1 MIQIR
6 PVNARTLVKPLPKE
20 EVTIGSIILP
30 DGGLGE
36 LEEAI
41 AMSDFNIA
49 GADGIITLVK
59 AGEKIIYPPGGSLTQ
74 VVNGQHLKWVVIT
87 DIWGVVTEEETQL
100 KAV

>member
-20 EVTIGSIILP
+20 EIKLGSLTLP
-30 DGGLGE
+30 DGGSSQ

-49 GADGIITLVK
+49 GADGLVILVQK
-59 AGEKIIYPPGGSLTQ
+59 GEKIIYPEGEGLLQ
-74 VVNGQHLKWVVIT
+74 MVNGQYLRWVVIAN
-87 DIWGVVTEEETQL
+87 IWGVVSETEG
-100 KAV
+100 V